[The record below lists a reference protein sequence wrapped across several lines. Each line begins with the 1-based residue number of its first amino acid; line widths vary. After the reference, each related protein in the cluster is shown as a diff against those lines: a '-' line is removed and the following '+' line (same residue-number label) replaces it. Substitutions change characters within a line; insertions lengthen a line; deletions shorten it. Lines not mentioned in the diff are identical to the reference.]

1 MNNITIETL
10 TPVHIGSGRTLQK
23 NVDFIFF
30 SNLKEKPIALIDEEK
45 IFRILG
51 EKNFGL
57 WMKAIEEKADI
68 LPLLRKEKP
77 DVCPQDVQYRSTYTK
92 EANILKGELY
102 EHIHN
107 ASAKPYLPGSSIKG
121 AIRTGMIASLIKQE
135 KKFVQNKDNLGR
147 FNPRHNC
154 FEYKDNKIIKHF
166 VADDAEKKQQN
177 KDIFRFLHIGD
188 AVFQRTEAIMVNTF
202 SLKKNG
208 WEKREALSQWTECI
222 PSGEKSA
229 LRINF
234 PEQTLYNRKEQ
245 EVQNKI
251 TGFIGKNH
259 HFLKAKELFKIINQH
274 TKHLLNKEIDFI
286 NQQNDIALENY
297 AIALNKIS
305 EIAENCGENSCVLRV
320 GKHSGF
326 QFMTGGW
333 QQELMEENSLKDLK
347 RYVRR
352 ATRTPEFLPLPK
364 TRRFTNNGNP
374 IGFVKLTIVNL

>member
-1 MNNITIETL
+1 MNNITIETI
-10 TPVHIGSGRTLQK
+10 TPVHIGSGRTLMK
-23 NVDFIFF
+23 NMDFFHF
-30 SNLKEKPIALIDEEK
+30 SNIGNRPIAIIDENKILELIGKNNLPQWMQCIEK
-45 IFRILG
+45 RQDLRQQFQVLKNIEPSQIAKRI
-51 EKNFGL
+51 
-57 WMKAIEEKADI
+57 I
-68 LPLLRKEKP
+68 PLSENPNK
-77 DVCPQDVQYRSTYTK
+77 Y
-92 EANILKGELY
+92 ELY

-107 ASAKPYLPGSSIKG
+107 ASARPYLPGSSIKG
-121 AIRTGMIASLIKQE
+121 AIRTGIIAYLIQQE
-135 KKFVQNKDNLGR
+135 KKFVQNKNNLGN
-147 FNPRHNC
+147 FNQRNNC
-154 FEYKDNKIIKHF
+154 FEYKDSKIIKHF
-166 VADDAEKKQQN
+166 VADDAEEKQQN

-202 SLKKNG
+202 SLKENG

-259 HFLKAKELFKIINQH
+259 PLLKAKELFKIINQH
-274 TKHLLNKEIDFI
+274 TKYLLNEEIDFI

-297 AIALNKIS
+297 AIALNKILK
-305 EIAENCGENSCVLRV
+305 IAEDCGENSCVLRV

-333 QQELMEENSLKDLK
+333 QHELMEKNSLNDLK

-352 ATRTPEFLPLPK
+352 ATRTPESFPLPK

-374 IGFVKLTIVNL
+374 IGFVKLTINN